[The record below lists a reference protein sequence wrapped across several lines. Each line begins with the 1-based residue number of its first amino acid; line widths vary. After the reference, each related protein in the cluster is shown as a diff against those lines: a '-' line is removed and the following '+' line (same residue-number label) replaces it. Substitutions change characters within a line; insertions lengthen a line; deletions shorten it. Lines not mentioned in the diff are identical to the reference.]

1 MNYYADGGMAMPAQS
16 QELPPSKI
24 IVDDLSRKETPEVV
38 QQTIQA
44 LSQFNEQGKLFI
56 LQENN
61 TVIVLISID
70 DGIVEAHLFTLDNP
84 LTMARSFKK
93 LLEELKRSQLTRMY
107 SNVDDDTPK
116 LLALMQRF
124 GVQSQESDKPE
135 YVWMADI

>member
-1 MNYYADGGMAMPAQS
+1 MNYYAEGGQTMTTMN

-61 TVIVLISID
+61 TVIVLISIG

>member
-1 MNYYADGGMAMPAQS
+1 MNYYAEGGQTLANLT
-16 QELPPSKI
+16 QEMPPSKI
-24 IVDDLSRKETPEVV
+24 IMDDLSRKASPEEV
-38 QQTIQA
+38 QQTLA
-44 LSQFNEQGKLFI
+44 SLETLSEQNKLFI

-61 TVIVLISID
+61 TIIVLISIG
-70 DGIVEAHLFTLDNP
+70 DGIVEAHLFTLDNA
-84 LTMARSFKK
+84 LTMARSFKI

-116 LLALMQRF
+116 LLALMHKF

>member
-1 MNYYADGGMAMPAQS
+1 MNYYADGGMTT

-24 IVDDLSRKETPEVV
+24 IMDDLSRKETPEVV

-70 DGIVEAHLFTLDNP
+70 DGIVEGHLFTLDNP